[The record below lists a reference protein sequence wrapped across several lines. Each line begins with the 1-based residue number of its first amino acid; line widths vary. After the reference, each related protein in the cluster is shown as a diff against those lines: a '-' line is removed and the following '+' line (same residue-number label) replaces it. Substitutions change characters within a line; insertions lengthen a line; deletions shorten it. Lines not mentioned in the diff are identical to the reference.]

1 MNREHGVR
9 VRARMVRKA
18 LALALAAALSPLAAG
33 PLTARAAGLSV
44 GDVLAGGVGGRIFH
58 FDPHGK
64 LLNVLDTQTENAGNA
79 PSQESGMCFDAALD
93 LFTTNNSA
101 ASVSKFDSQGN
112 LVTSSWAG
120 NFNVHPESCARDSA
134 GNVYVGSIAPG
145 DLRKFSPTGTLLAI
159 DAPSAPSLG
168 VGWIDL
174 AADGCT
180 LYYTSGTASILR
192 YNVCTA
198 AQLADF
204 ADKIPTTCNAL
215 RIRPSGEVLAACG
228 AAVDRF
234 SSSGTLIQSYSTAS
248 FNQEQAFQL
257 DLDIDGTSFWLTDG
271 LAGDLDKVDIETGRV
286 LFQVQTSAALNSVA
300 IVPGPPQPNP
310 PVAASLPPVQAELV
324 VCGNAPVSGLPSASS
339 TPCVRTLGSAVLNG
353 NSVTVSGTTGGA
365 SAGAT
370 ATVGGSTVT
379 GVASSYT
386 TSGGVTVAGR
396 GVPPNISL
404 QVQYVP
410 AGSTVLCG
418 AQFWS
423 ASNPPSPGAGI
434 LGTLTADGSGNFAS
448 PGVLPLPSPAPLGQ
462 AQICVVEPQPPSPQ
476 TMPAGS
482 YTVPLTVASGSGPGS
497 CLQSASTGHNGFTV
511 AGGQGAWWNGD
522 PGVAGPT
529 GGVYAKIAEYNPF
542 TAAGVGDVTSS
553 TMIYAPSTAGV
564 VQTAQTGWTKGDLHF
579 PPGTPPQ
586 QFAEYVDSTAGVDV
600 FLSGV
605 SGATVPT
612 GTTQQAGALGTAVVG
627 DSEYYA
633 TTFDPTTQLTNA
645 LGVTAPGEFNF
656 YVNNTLV
663 AAIPGTFSPSDTH
676 VGTTVHAGTD
686 QIAGGVNDHEH
697 FSDVYA
703 YEPAGQPS
711 SGSATQRWHS
721 FDQQAVT
728 KVVTSLVAGYAQ
740 TSAGNPAAG
749 TTVDAWDSTCSM

>member
-1 MNREHGVR
+1 MNREHGVGL
-9 VRARMVRKA
+9 RARMVRAA
-18 LALALAAALSPLAAG
+18 LALALAATLSPLAAG

-58 FDPHGK
+58 FDQHGK
-64 LLNVLDTQTENAGNA
+64 LLNVLDTQTENANNA
-79 PSQESGMCFDAALD
+79 PSQETGMCFDPALD

-112 LVTSSWAG
+112 LLASSWAG
-120 NFNVHPESCARDSA
+120 NFNLHPESCAQDSA
-134 GNVYVGSIAPG
+134 GNVYVGSTGPG

-159 DAPSAPSLG
+159 DAPAAPSQG

-198 AQLADF
+198 TQLADF
-204 ADKIPTTCNAL
+204 ADNIPTACNAL

-228 AAVDRF
+228 ADVDRF
-234 SSSGTLIQSYSTAS
+234 SSSGTLIQSYYAS
-248 FNQEQAFQL
+248 AVDL
-257 DLDIDGTSFWLTDG
+257 DLDVDGTSFWVTDNLT
-271 LAGDLDKVDIETGRV
+271 GDLDKVDIETGRI
-286 LFQVQTSAALNSVA
+286 LLSLQTGVALNSVA

-310 PVAASLPPVQAELV
+310 PVAASLPTAQVELV
-324 VCGNAPVSGLPSASS
+324 VCGDAPVSGLPSASS
-339 TPCVRTLGSAVLNG
+339 TPCGRELSTTPNE
-353 NSVTVSGTTGGA
+353 TVSGQTTGV
-365 SAGAT
+365 AGNV
-370 ATVGGSTVT
+370 TVGGSTVT
-379 GVASSYT
+379 GAASSYS

-396 GVPPNISL
+396 GEPPNASL
-404 QVQYVP
+404 QVQFLP
-410 AGSTVLCG
+410 AGSTVSCG
-418 AQFWS
+418 AQVWS
-423 ASNPPSPGAGI
+423 ASSPPPGGAV
-434 LGTLTADGSGNFAS
+434 LGTLTADGDGNFAS
-448 PGVLPLPSPAPLGQ
+448 AGVLPLPSSTPLGQ
-462 AQICVVEPQPPSPQ
+462 AQVCVVVPTPVS
-476 TMPAGS
+476 TTINMPVTQQ
-482 YTVPLTVASGSGPGS
+482 TVPLTVVSGSGPGS
-497 CLQSASTGHNGFTV
+497 CLQSASTGHNGFTT
-511 AGGQGAWWNGD
+511 ASGQGAWWNGD

-542 TAAGVGDVTSS
+542 TAAAVGDVTSS
-553 TMIYAPSTAGV
+553 TMLYAPSTVGV

-586 QFAEYVDSTAGVDV
+586 QFAEYVDSTAGVGVDV
-600 FLSGV
+600 FFSGV
-605 SGATVPT
+605 SGATAPT

-656 YVNNTLV
+656 YVNDTLV
-663 AAIPGTFSPSDTH
+663 AAIPGTFSPSDTR

-697 FSDVYA
+697 FSDVYT

-711 SGSATQRWHS
+711 SGSPNQRWHS
-721 FDQQAVT
+721 FDQQSVT

-749 TTVDAWDSTCSM
+749 ATVDAWDSTCAM